1 MFRFLRIAAGIAV
14 VAGLAMLPFVLSGT
28 EAAGTNVSVIVELKD
43 DPGAV
48 YAAKLRNQGAA
59 VSNDQ
64 IQAYEQGLKATQ
76 DRFLAQ
82 LAASAPL
89 AQVQSVTLSNVNI
102 QIRYAHVYNGIA
114 LNVPSSS
121 LATIKAMPQV
131 KDVHP
136 NTRLYT
142 TLDKSVPYI
151 NADGRTYGSNNNRF
165 TPNSSL
171 DGNEG
176 QATFVAIIDTGIDW
190 RHAMFG
196 GDPTPPRLGVAPPD
210 TASAHT
216 NQKVVYSLP
225 LADIGVEDG
234 FGHGTHV
241 ASTVAGYLANAPGP
255 DGLPL
260 TGDEIS
266 IHGVAPQAKLMS
278 YKVCSDIGS
287 TLYSAA
293 GVAVPFIGGCDT
305 SNIVMAIED
314 ASKQFTVTGFA
325 KPKADVINMSLGGG
339 GGPDE
344 PTAVA
349 SDNAVLDGVTVIA
362 AAGNSG
368 PGEATLG
375 SPAAGSRVIAVAA
388 NTDPGSHYSWAVDA
402 LDSNSFPS
410 SQTGAVSPA
419 SAFAQQS
426 CIDRIKVFAMAGTP
440 TPPDGA
446 MAQYYALVDDPT
458 VTWPSSVAGRIAL
471 VNNSGL
477 ASATFA
483 DICNQGVNAGAV
495 GLLLNSDV
503 TSPTA
508 VKCSI
513 PAANILPDDAARL
526 VNAMPSHE
534 NGALSSFPL
543 RMIND
548 LRLPFV
554 GDTTDFSS
562 RGPVQ
567 GYGQV
572 KPDVSAPGA
581 NILAAVPPASLL
593 GALEQGEYGAISGT
607 SMATPHVAGVAAL
620 IKHAHYNWSPDW
632 IRTALINTATNMRDI
647 NGTPKPDG
655 LGTEDI
661 NDQGGGLVD
670 VYHAINTKALMGVTG
685 SCAANDT
692 DCIRSTP
699 TILGSHSFGA
709 VPVVN
714 NRITNTIPVTV
725 TIRDISGQGG
735 TYNLNVSNSR
745 DLQQAGIGATLS
757 TTSVNV
763 PANGTATFTVNATI
777 DGNVVRDT
785 TMSESTV
792 TNCTSVNFITHQL
805 QMQWY
810 VTATRSDGGE
820 KLRMPFYLRPVPSAA
835 ATSSVSPQSFSGILP
850 AGTSGALTVNGVTRI
865 EHSFEV
871 TSSVY
876 RIDARLDWTGQEA
889 LDLDFYLIGPDG
901 NEVTHSAIF
910 GGPEQFTATVHQ
922 PGTYKYR
929 VEGYANGPVQYTIAG
944 SLISGPQPPA
954 LSPLTGDFA
963 NAAGDQIDFDGNVT
977 LRWGHRDGDQG
988 YEIEQS
994 TDYKDEAGNVIPDDE
1009 KTWTLIA
1016 SVNGNTTSY
1025 NISGLAD
1032 GRYFFRAH
1040 SLTAGVIG
1048 KYVTPGSTATS
1059 IVVAARTQVDIT
1071 SLVQVKIVSGTFGSA
1086 PTMNVTLK
1094 NNGGETYL
1102 PLAEMKVVRISSLS
1116 GGVAVTNADNGKSGK
1131 DATNAALF
1139 DYSRQIGSDEMFS
1152 PQEETGQRTLNFTNP
1167 AQEQF
1172 TFDAA
1177 VTAYQGARN
1186 GGGVQAAEAGASGS
1200 QTSSGTTGGITGLLT
1215 SGKAV
1220 LRFTYN
1226 PLTKSVLVSLV
1237 ALK

>member
-1 MFRFLRIAAGIAV
+1 MFRFLRIAAGMAI
-14 VAGLAMLPFVLSGT
+14 VAGLVSLPFLLSRT
-28 EAAGTNVSVIVELKD
+28 KAASTNVSVIVELQD

-59 VSNDQ
+59 VTNDQ
-64 IQAYEQGLKATQ
+64 IQTYEQGLKATQ
-76 DRFLAQ
+76 DRLLTQ
-82 LAASAPL
+82 LAASGVL
-89 AQVQSVTLSNVNI
+89 AQVQSVTLSNVII
-102 QIRYAHVYNGIA
+102 QIRYSHIYNGIA

-121 LATIKAMPQV
+121 LSTIKAIPQV
-131 KDVHP
+131 KAVHS

-151 NADGRTYGSNNNRF
+151 NADERTYGSNNNRF

-176 QATFVAIIDTGIDW
+176 QATYVAIIDTGIDW

-210 TASAHT
+210 SANVHT

-225 LADIGVEDG
+225 LADIAVEDG

-260 TGDEIS
+260 TADDIA

-314 ASKQFTVTGFA
+314 ATKNFTVTGFA

-349 SDNAVLDGVTVIA
+349 SDNAVLDGVTVVA

-375 SPAAGSRVIAVAA
+375 SPAAGTRVIAVAA

-402 LDSNSFPS
+402 LDASSFPQ
-410 SQTGAVSPA
+410 SQTGAVTPA
-419 SAFAQQS
+419 NTFGMQS

-440 TPPDGA
+440 TPPDAA
-446 MAQYYALVDDPT
+446 MAQYYALVDDPA
-458 VTWPSSVAGRIAL
+458 VAWPTSVAGRIAL

-508 VKCSI
+508 VRCSI
-513 PAANILPDDAARL
+513 PAANILPADAARL
-526 VNAMPSHE
+526 VNAMPSQV

-543 RMIND
+543 RIMND

-593 GALEQGEYGAISGT
+593 GVLSQGEYGTISGT

-632 IRTALINTATNMRDI
+632 IRTALINTATNMRDL
-647 NGTPKPDG
+647 NGAPKADG
-655 LGTEDI
+655 LDTEDI

-670 VYHAINTKALMGVTG
+670 VYHAINTKALMGVVG
-685 SCAANDT
+685 SCPANDS
-692 DCIRSTP
+692 DCTRTTP
-699 TILGSHSFGA
+699 AILGSHSFGA

-714 NRITNTIPVTV
+714 NRTSYTVPVTV

-735 TYNLNVSNSR
+735 TYNLNLTNSR
-745 DLQQAGIGATLS
+745 DLQQAGVGAALS
-757 TTSVNV
+757 TTSVSV
-763 PANGTATFTVNATI
+763 PANGTATFTVSASV

-785 TMSESTV
+785 TMSETSV
-792 TNCTSVNFITHQL
+792 TNCTTVNFITHQL

-820 KLRMPFYLRPVPSAA
+820 KLRMPFYLRPIPSVPAVPTIA
-835 ATSSVSPQSFSGILP
+835 PQNFSGIMP
-850 AGTSGALTVNGVTRI
+850 ASTGGLVPVAGVSRI
-865 EHSFEV
+865 EHTFQVS
-871 TSSVY
+871 SSVY
-876 RIDARLDWTGQEA
+876 RIDARLDWTAQEA
-889 LDLDFYLIGPDG
+889 EDLDFYLIGPDG
-901 NEVTHSAIF
+901 KEVTHSAIF
-910 GGPEQFTATVHQ
+910 GGPEQFSATITK
-922 PGTYKYR
+922 PGTYIYR
-929 VEGYANGPVQYTIAG
+929 VEGFANGPVQYTIVG
-944 SLISGPQPPA
+944 SLFSGPPA
-954 LSPLTGDFA
+954 PTLNNLTGDFV
-963 NAAGDQIDFDGNVT
+963 NAAGDQVDFDGNAT
-977 LRWGHRDGDQG
+977 LSWTKRDSDQG
-988 YEIEQS
+988 YEIEES
-994 TDYKDEAGNVIPDDE
+994 TDYRDKDGNIIPDDQ
-1009 KTWTLIA
+1009 KNWIILADVSA
-1016 SVNGNTTSY
+1016 STSSY
-1025 NISGLAD
+1025 DVSGLAD
-1032 GRYFFRAH
+1032 GRYFFRIRA
-1040 SLTAGVIG
+1040 LTPGQIG
-1048 KYVTPGSTATS
+1048 KYVTAGSPATS
-1059 IVVAARTQVDIT
+1059 IVVSGRTQVDIT
-1071 SLVQVKIVSGTFGSA
+1071 SLVQVKIVGGTFGSA
-1086 PTMNVTLK
+1086 PTMNVTLTNK
-1094 NNGGETYL
+1094 AAQTYL
-1102 PLAEMKVVRISSLS
+1102 PLVEMKVVRISSLS
-1116 GGVAVTNADNGKSGK
+1116 GGVVLTNADNGKTGK
-1131 DATNAALF
+1131 DAANAALF
-1139 DYSRQIGSDEMFS
+1139 DYSKKIGSDEAFTG
-1152 PQEETGQRTLNFTNP
+1152 QEETGQRTLNFSNP

-1172 TFDAA
+1172 IFDAA
-1177 VTAYQGARN
+1177 VTAYQGS
-1186 GGGVQAAEAGASGS
+1186 GGSASQASGS
-1200 QTSSGTTGGITGLLT
+1200 SGSSGAQSSSGTAGITGLLT

-1226 PLTKSVLVSLV
+1226 PLTKSVLVQLV

>member
-1 MFRFLRIAAGIAV
+1 MFRFLRIAAGIAI
-14 VAGLAMLPFVLSGT
+14 VAGLVTLPFLLSGT
-28 EAAGTNVSVIVELKD
+28 EAASTDVSVIVELRD

-59 VSNDQ
+59 VSNEQ
-64 IQAYEQGLKATQ
+64 IQTYEQSLQTTQ
-76 DRFLAQ
+76 DRFLTQ
-82 LAASAPL
+82 LAAAGTL
-89 AQVQSVTLSNVNI
+89 AQVQSVTVSNVNI
-102 QIRYAHVYNGIA
+102 QIRYSHVYNGIA
-114 LNVPSSS
+114 LSVPSSS

-131 KDVHP
+131 KAVHA

-151 NADGRTYGSNNNRF
+151 NADDRTYGSNNNRF

-210 TASAHT
+210 SANVHT

-225 LADIGVEDG
+225 LADIAVEDG

-260 TGDEIS
+260 TGDEIP

-278 YKVCSDIGS
+278 YKVCSDVGS
-287 TLYSAA
+287 TLNSVA
-293 GVAVPFIGGCDT
+293 GVAVPVIGGCDT

-314 ASKQFTVTGFA
+314 ATKNFTVTGFA

-349 SDNAVLDGVTVIA
+349 SDNAVLDGVTVVA

-375 SPAAGSRVIAVAA
+375 SPAAGTRVIAVAA

-402 LDSNSFPS
+402 LDASSFPQ
-410 SQTGAVSPA
+410 SQTGAVTPA
-419 SAFAQQS
+419 NSFGMQS

-440 TPPDGA
+440 TPPDAA

-458 VTWPSSVAGRIAL
+458 VAWPASVAGRIAL

-508 VKCSI
+508 VRCSI
-513 PAANILPDDAARL
+513 PAANILPEDAARL
-526 VNAMPSHE
+526 VNAMPTHE

-543 RMIND
+543 RIMND

-593 GALEQGEYGAISGT
+593 GVLEQGEYGAISGT

-632 IRTALINTATNMRDI
+632 IRTALINTATNMRDL
-647 NGTPKPDG
+647 NGAPKADG
-655 LGTEDI
+655 LGTEDV

-670 VYHAINTKALMGVTG
+670 VYHAINAKALMGVVG
-685 SCAANDT
+685 SCAANDS
-692 DCIRSTP
+692 DCTRTTP

-714 NRITNTIPVTV
+714 NRTSYTVPVTV

-735 TYNLNVSNSR
+735 TYNLNLTNSR
-745 DLQQAGIGATLS
+745 DLQQAGVGATLS
-757 TTSVNV
+757 TTFVSV
-763 PANGTATFTVNATI
+763 PANGTATFTVAASV

-785 TMSESTV
+785 TMSETTV

-810 VTATRSDGGE
+810 LTATRSDGGE
-820 KLRMPFYLRPVPSAA
+820 KIRMPFYLRPMPSIPAVPTTA
-835 ATSSVSPQSFSGILP
+835 PQNFSGIMP
-850 AGTSGALTVNGVTRI
+850 ASTGGQVPVAGVSRI
-865 EHSFEV
+865 EHTFAV
-871 TSSVY
+871 SSNVY
-876 RIDARLDWTGQEA
+876 RIDARLDWTAQEA
-889 LDLDFYLIGPDG
+889 EDMDFYLIGPDG
-901 NEVTHSAIF
+901 KEVTHSAIF
-910 GGPEQFTATVHQ
+910 GGPEQISATITK
-922 PGTYKYR
+922 PGTYTYR
-929 VEGYANGPVQYTIAG
+929 VEGFANGPVQYTIVG
-944 SLISGPQPPA
+944 TLFSGPLPPTVNQ
-954 LSPLTGDFA
+954 LTGDFV
-963 NAAGDQIDFDGNVT
+963 NAAGEQIDFDGNIT
-977 LRWGHRDGDQG
+977 LSWTKRDSDQG

-994 TDYKDEAGNVIPDDE
+994 SDYKDNDGNIIPEDQ
-1009 KTWTLIA
+1009 KTWTIIA
-1016 SVNGNTTSY
+1016 DVSATTSSY
-1025 NISGLAD
+1025 TVTGLGD
-1032 GRYFFRAH
+1032 GHYFFRVRAI
-1040 SLTAGVIG
+1040 TPGQIG
-1048 KYVTPGSTATS
+1048 KYVTAPSPMNP
-1059 IVVAARTQVDIT
+1059 IVVSPRTQVDIT
-1071 SLVQVKIVSGTFGSA
+1071 NLVQVKIVGGTFGSA
-1086 PTMNVTLK
+1086 PTMNVTLTNK
-1094 NNGGETYL
+1094 AAQTYL
-1102 PLAEMKVVRISSLS
+1102 PLVEMKVVRISSLS
-1116 GGVAVTNADNGKSGK
+1116 GGVVLTNADNGRTGK
-1131 DATNAALF
+1131 DAANAALF
-1139 DYSRQIGSDEMFS
+1139 DYSRQIGSDEAFTG
-1152 PQEETGQRTLNFTNP
+1152 QEETGQRTLNFSNP

-1177 VTAYQGARN
+1177 VTAYQGS
-1186 GGGVQAAEAGASGS
+1186 GGSSGNITAPSENPGTQPSSGS
-1200 QTSSGTTGGITGLLT
+1200 GGITGLLT

-1226 PLTKSVLVSLV
+1226 PLTKSVLVQLV

>member
-1 MFRFLRIAAGIAV
+1 MFRFLRIVAGIAI
-14 VAGLAMLPFVLSGT
+14 VAGLIAMPYLLSGT
-28 EAAGTNVSVIVELKD
+28 RAESTNVTVIVELKD

-48 YAAKLRNQGAA
+48 YAAKLRDQGAA
-59 VSNDQ
+59 ISTDQ
-64 IQAYEQGLKATQ
+64 INAYEQGLKAKQ
-76 DRFLAQ
+76 DNLLAQMTASGTLAQ
-82 LAASAPL
+82 L
-89 AQVQSVTLSNVNI
+89 QSVTIANVNVAL
-102 QIRYAHVYNGIA
+102 RYSHVYNGFA
-114 LNVPSSS
+114 VSVPPTS
-121 LATIKAMPQV
+121 LATIKAMPGV
-131 KDVHP
+131 KAVHP

-142 TLDKSVPYI
+142 TLDHSVPYI
-151 NADGRTYGSNNNRF
+151 GADDRTYGSNNNRF
-165 TPNSSL
+165 TPNSAL

-176 QATFVAIIDTGIDW
+176 QSTYVAIIDTGIDW

-210 TASAHT
+210 TASVHT

-225 LADIGVEDG
+225 LADIAVEDG

-241 ASTVAGYLANAPGP
+241 ASTVAGFLANAPGP

-260 TGDEIS
+260 TGDEIA
-266 IHGVAPQAKLMS
+266 IHGVAPAAKLMS
-278 YKVCSDIGS
+278 YKVCSDVGS
-287 TLYSAA
+287 TVASVA
-293 GVAVPFIGGCDT
+293 GVGLPVIGGCDT
-305 SNIVMAIED
+305 SNIVMAIDD
-314 ASKQFTVTGFA
+314 ATKQFTVTGFA

-349 SDNAVLDGVTVIA
+349 SDNAVLDGVTVVA

-375 SPAAGSRVIAVAA
+375 SPAAGTRVIAVAA

-410 SQTGAVSPA
+410 SQTGVVSPA
-419 SAFAQQS
+419 ANFGMQS

-458 VTWPSSVAGRIAL
+458 VTWPASVAGRIAL
-471 VNNSGL
+471 VNNSGV

-483 DICNQGVNAGAV
+483 DICNSGVNAGAV
-495 GLLLNSDV
+495 AVLLNSDV

-513 PAANILPDDAARL
+513 PAANILPADAARL

-581 NILAAVPPASLL
+581 NVLAAVPPASLL
-593 GALEQGEYGAISGT
+593 GALSQGEYGSLNGT
-607 SMATPHVAGVAAL
+607 SMATPHVTGAVAL
-620 IKHAHYNWSPDW
+620 IKHAHQNWSPDW
-632 IRTALINTATNMRDI
+632 IRTALMNTATNMRDS
-647 NGTPKPDG
+647 NGAPKADG
-655 LGTEDI
+655 LGTEDV
-661 NDQGGGLVD
+661 NDQGAGLID
-670 VYHAINTKALMGVTG
+670 VYEAIHAQALMGVEG
-685 SCAANDT
+685 SCAANDS
-692 DCIRSTP
+692 DCKRTTP

-714 NRITNTIPVTV
+714 NRITNAIPVTV

-735 TYNLNVSNSR
+735 TYNLNLSNSR
-745 DLQQAGIGATLS
+745 DLQQAGIGASLS

-763 PANGTATFTVNATI
+763 PANGTATFTVTASI

-785 TMSESTV
+785 TMSESSV

-835 ATSSVSPQSFSGILP
+835 ATSSVTPQNFSGILP
-850 AGTSGALTVNGVTRI
+850 AGAGGATAVGGVTRI
-865 EHSFEV
+865 EHSFDV
-871 TSSVY
+871 SASVY
-876 RIDARLDWTGQEA
+876 RIDARLDWTAQEA
-889 LDLDFYLIGPDG
+889 LDVDFYLIGPDG

-910 GGPEQFTATVHQ
+910 GGPEQFSAAVSQ
-922 PGTYKYR
+922 PGTYKFR
-929 VEGYANGPVQYTIAG
+929 VEGYTNGPVQYTIAG
-944 SLISGPQPPA
+944 SLFSGPQPPT
-954 LSPLTGDFA
+954 LSALTGDFV

-977 LRWGHRDGDQG
+977 LSWGHRDGDQG
-988 YEIEQS
+988 YEVEKS
-994 TDYKDEAGNVIPDDE
+994 TDYKDQAGNVIPDDQ
-1009 KTWTLIA
+1009 KTWTILGD
-1016 SVNGNTTSY
+1016 VNGSTTSY
-1025 NISGLAD
+1025 NVTGLAD
-1032 GRYFFRAH
+1032 GRYFFRVHAI
-1040 SLTAGVIG
+1040 TAGVIG
-1048 KYVTPGSTATS
+1048 KYVTPGSAAGS

-1071 SLVQVKIVSGTFGSA
+1071 NLVQVKIVGGTFGSA

-1094 NNGGETYL
+1094 NNASQVYL
-1102 PLAEMKVVRISSLS
+1102 PLLEMKVVRISSLS
-1116 GGVAVTNADNGKSGK
+1116 GGVVLTNADNGRTGK

-1139 DYSRQIGSDEMFS
+1139 DYSRQLGSDELFS
-1152 PQEETGQRTLNFTNP
+1152 SQEETGQRTLNFSNP

-1177 VTAYQGARN
+1177 VTAYQGS
-1186 GGGVQAAEAGASGS
+1186 AGSSSSSSSSSG
-1200 QTSSGTTGGITGLLT
+1200 SSGTQSSGGTGGITGLLT

-1226 PLTKSVLVSLV
+1226 PLTKSVIVQLVSL
-1237 ALK
+1237 K